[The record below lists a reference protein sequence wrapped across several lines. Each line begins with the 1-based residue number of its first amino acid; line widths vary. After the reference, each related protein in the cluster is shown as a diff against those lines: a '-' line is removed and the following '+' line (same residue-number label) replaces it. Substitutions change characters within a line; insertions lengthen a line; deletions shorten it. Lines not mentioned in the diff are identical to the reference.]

1 MPATIAFY
9 AGTSDPINNLAGSGL
24 GFYGTAGFGTSV
36 PVGEYQG
43 RTYITNSAGT
53 SQGPEASNIKW
64 YSSES
69 GVIGQSGSPINI
81 LNIPN
86 YQATLNIRFTY
97 DTPVQVQNAR
107 IKIYDRVSSSHSASG
122 VTTQAAEIIHP
133 NTSQVGTGSGD
144 TTWTTFTSNGSGL
157 QSLSLANSPGISG
170 LYAGNGTASA
180 RADSRHD
187 FYTILSSS
195 PDAIGSKTFALLFSC
210 EYL

>member
-24 GFYGTAGFGTSV
+24 GFYGTAGFGVSV

-43 RTYITNSAGT
+43 RTYITNSPGT
-53 SQGPEASNIKW
+53 AQGPEASNIKW

-86 YQATLNIRFTY
+86 YQATVNMRFTY
-97 DTPVQVQNAR
+97 DSAVQVQNTR
-107 IKIYDRVSSSHSASG
+107 IKIYDRVSSSNSASG
-122 VTTQAAEIIHP
+122 VTQQAAEVIHP

-144 TTWTTFTSNGSGL
+144 TAWTTFTSNGSGL
-157 QSLSLANSPGISG
+157 QYMSLANSPGISG

-187 FYTILSSS
+187 WYILLSAS
-195 PDAIGSKTFALLFSC
+195 PDSIGSKLYGLYATT